1 LFSDDSPPH
10 KTRIWN
16 VFVTFVIIVNDEIC
30 SIHNGFVVSTLSLS
44 YRNCAAAHALSGL
57 GPEGYHWRVMVEDKA
72 ASAGANRTFSWWDI
86 QDGNAKLPVKET
98 SAGDLRKLLYPQKAS
113 SSSSSSS
120 SSYGTESATKVAKGA
135 FKMMGKAV
143 ASAIGDSDSGSGGV
157 TESHGPPVSVLVVK
171 LLDLVKI
178 HDDAAAKH
186 GSGGSPAPRP
196 PRRAPAAPTRSAAAA
211 PPPQQQQQQQHSR
224 PPPTPARPP
233 VQQQG
238 PPPRQPQQRAQ
249 TAPLGNLMDFGDAP
263 APTARPGGGGG
274 GNPKIFRH
282 AASSSSIDPNET
294 RAERLKR
301 EQEARMKNIDRVWDD
316 IDQRWVARDS
326 ATPSA
331 PMGLAASFAPSS
343 SSGGNSPDKL
353 PKKKEVGISLD
364 ASNAIGKSAEVQQAV
379 LARVNEMEANR
390 QKAVEEARARVE
402 NKKQQED
409 EEDKIRIQLEPK
421 IKAWSE
427 EHGKKKQLRA
437 LLASMHTVLWPG
449 TKWTQISIGDIL
461 DDSKV
466 KKFYHKATLVVHPD
480 KTRDLPAD
488 QRFLSKR
495 IFDALTQ
502 AKTEFDEGKR

>member
-1 LFSDDSPPH
+1 
-10 KTRIWN
+10 
-16 VFVTFVIIVNDEIC
+16 
-30 SIHNGFVVSTLSLS
+30 
-44 YRNCAAAHALSGL
+44 
-57 GPEGYHWRVMVEDKA
+57 MVEDKPG
-72 ASAGANRTFSWWDI
+72 SSGAERTFSWWDI

-98 SAGDLRKLLYPQKAS
+98 SQADLRKLLYPSKAS
-113 SSSSSSS
+113 SSSSSYST
-120 SSYGTESATKVAKGA
+120 TESATKVAKGA

-143 ASAIGDSDSGSGGV
+143 ASAIGDDVGGGSA
-157 TESHGPPVSVLVVK
+157 ESHGPPVPVLVVK

-178 HDDAAAKH
+178 HDYYAAKH
-186 GSGGSPAPRP
+186 GGGGSSPSTAPPRP
-196 PRRAPAAPTRSAAAA
+196 ARRAPAPAPARSAA
-211 PPPQQQQQQQHSR
+211 PPPQQHSR

-233 VQQQG
+233 VQPQA

-263 APTARPGGGGG
+263 VSAPSVGSM
-274 GNPKIFRH
+274 NPKVFRH

-301 EQEARMKNIDRVWDD
+301 EQEIRMKNIDRVWDD
-316 IDQRWVARDS
+316 VDQRWVAREG
-326 ATPSA
+326 AAPSA
-331 PMGLAASFAPSS
+331 PIGLAASFAS
-343 SSGGNSPDKL
+343 SSGSPEK
-353 PKKKEVGISLD
+353 KKKEVGISLD

-402 NKKQQED
+402 QKKQQEE
-409 EEDKIRIQLEPK
+409 EEDRIRLQLEPK

-480 KTRDLPAD
+480 KTQSLPAD